1 MKVINSSKRSSFTLI
16 GLLIVLLWVA
26 FIAGYVL
33 NIVNIVNN
41 LSTDDEVT
49 NMFIFQCIGIIIA
62 PLGSILGW
70 LV

>member
-1 MKVINSSKRSSFTLI
+1 MKVINSSKRSSFPLI
-16 GLLIVLLWVA
+16 GLLIVLLWIA
-26 FIAGYVL
+26 FIVGYVL
-33 NIVNIVNN
+33 NIVNIVSN

-70 LV
+70 FV

>member
-41 LSTDDEVT
+41 LSTDVGVT
-49 NMFIFQCIGIIIA
+49 TMFIFQCIGLIIA

>member
-1 MKVINSSKRSSFTLI
+1 MKDINLSKCTSVTLI
-16 GLLIVLLWVA
+16 GLLIVLLWIA
-26 FIAGYVL
+26 FVAGYVL
-33 NIVNIVNN
+33 NIVNIINN

-70 LV
+70 FV

>member
-1 MKVINSSKRSSFTLI
+1 MKVINSSKRSSFSLI
-16 GLLIVLLWVA
+16 GLSIVLLCTA
-26 FIAGYVL
+26 FVIGYVL

-41 LSTDDEVT
+41 LSTNDEVT
-49 NMFIFQCIGIIIA
+49 NMLIFQCIGIIIV

>member
-1 MKVINSSKRSSFTLI
+1 MKDINLSKCTSVTLI
-16 GLLIVLLWVA
+16 GLLIVLLWIA
-26 FIAGYVL
+26 FVAGYVL
-33 NIVNIVNN
+33 NIVNIINN

>member
-1 MKVINSSKRSSFTLI
+1 MKDINLSKCTSVTLI
-16 GLLIVLLWVA
+16 GLLIVLLWIA
-26 FIAGYVL
+26 FVVGYVL
-33 NIVNIVNN
+33 NIVNIINN

-70 LV
+70 FV

>member
-1 MKVINSSKRSSFTLI
+1 MKVINSSKRSSFSLI
-16 GLLIVLLWVA
+16 GLLIVLLWIA
-26 FIAGYVL
+26 FVAGYVL
-33 NIVNIVNN
+33 NIFNIINN
-41 LSTDDEVT
+41 LSTDEVT

>member
-16 GLLIVLLWVA
+16 GLSIVLLWITFV
-26 FIAGYVL
+26 AGYVL
-33 NIVNIVNN
+33 NIVNIINN
-41 LSTDDEVT
+41 LSTVDEVT

>member
-1 MKVINSSKRSSFTLI
+1 MKVINSNKRSSFTLI
-16 GLLIVLLWVA
+16 GLLIVLLWIA
-26 FIAGYVL
+26 FVAGYVL
-33 NIVNIVNN
+33 NIVNIVSN
-41 LSTDDEVT
+41 LSTDVGVT